1 MDSLIPI
8 NIVESTTSFNIAGF
22 QHEFLWALIVGT
34 ILAFVLGF
42 GMGANDVSNA
52 FGTSVGSKALTLI
65 KAYSL
70 ATIFETLGA
79 VLVGYNV
86 IDTMRKGVVDVA
98 VYQNSSDEF
107 LVGQVAVL
115 GAMSWVLSPLMS
127 GTVSLVLY
135 LLVDH
140 VILRTNDP
148 VKNGLLWLP
157 IFYFWVM
164 TFNTFMVTYQGSR
177 VLHLSSVPLWVSVIL
192 SFGIGFLSAI
202 ICHLIIVPRI
212 KKRLDESEPKTDVNI
227 ESKGKSQTVPSSKFE
242 ESIDRVRSYSYDVTT
257 PESPPSYRSPSSTVT
272 DQESRQVENQSQG
285 GAFDGGI
292 KHFIF
297 WLLPLRTRIQDQRT
311 LRMFSS
317 VQIMTAC
324 FAGFAH
330 GANDISNSIAPL
342 AALLAV
348 YRTEDVLQTSETP
361 IYVLLYG
368 VFAICVGLWVL
379 GHIVIRTV
387 GTRMSEV
394 NPASGFAIE
403 FGAAMTA
410 LIASKF
416 GIPISTTH
424 CLVGSVVFVGMI
436 RSERSIDWKLFSG
449 IAASWVITLPVA
461 GTAAALLMLLL
472 KLSI

>member
-8 NIVESTTSFNIAGF
+8 DVVESTTSFNIAGF

-98 VYQNSSDEF
+98 VYQNSPDEF
-107 LVGQVAVL
+107 LVGQIAVL

-127 GTVSLVLY
+127 GTVSFVLY

-177 VLHLSSVPLWVSVIL
+177 
-192 SFGIGFLSAI
+192 
-202 ICHLIIVPRI
+202 
-212 KKRLDESEPKTDVNI
+212 
-227 ESKGKSQTVPSSKFE
+227 GKSQTVPSSKFE
-242 ESIDRVRSYSYDVTT
+242 ETIDRVRSYSYDVTT

-272 DQESRQVENQSQG
+272 DQENRQVENQSQG

-297 WLLPLRTRIQDQRT
+297 WLLPLKTRIQDQRT

-361 IYVLLYG
+361 LYVLLYG

-424 CLVGSVVFVGMI
+424 CLVGSVVFVGMV
-436 RSERSIDWKLFSG
+436 RSERGIDWKLFSG
-449 IAASWVITLPVA
+449 IATSWIITLPIA